1 MTKHNKYYYDFTRNC
16 TCGGACLCKRIENIS
31 IDNPDVPDY
40 YKGKN
45 GYMAKD
51 VVANFDLSYNCGTA
65 TTYILRSK
73 NKHDDGGI
81 EDLKKA
87 IAHLKFELEIL
98 EDERNKR

>member
-1 MTKHNKYYYDFTRNC
+1 MKKSKYYYDYTRNC
-16 TCGGACLCKRIENIS
+16 TCGGACLCKRVEKT
-31 IDNPDVPDY
+31 NPDVPDY

-65 TTYILRSK
+65 TTYILRSR
-73 NKHDDGGI
+73 NKHSDGGV

-98 EDERNKR
+98 ENEK

>member
-16 TCGGACLCKRIENIS
+16 TCGGACLCKRIEIIS

-73 NKHDDGGI
+73 NKHKDGGV

-98 EDERNKR
+98 EDEC

>member
-73 NKHDDGGI
+73 NKHKDGGV

-98 EDERNKR
+98 EDEC

>member
-1 MTKHNKYYYDFTRNC
+1 MSKSKYYYDYTRNC
-16 TCGGACLCKRIENIS
+16 SCGGACLCRR
-31 IDNPDVPDY
+31 IDNDNLDIPDY

-73 NKHDDGGI
+73 NKHNDGGI

-98 EDERNKR
+98 ENEC

>member
-1 MTKHNKYYYDFTRNC
+1 MTKHSKYYYDYTRNC
-16 TCGGACLCKRIENIS
+16 SCGGACLCRMVEKES
-31 IDNPDVPDY
+31 VDNPDVPDY

-73 NKHDDGGI
+73 NKHSDGGI

-98 EDERNKR
+98 ENEC

>member
-51 VVANFDLSYNCGTA
+51 VVANFDLSYNSGTA

-73 NKHDDGGI
+73 NKHKDGGV

-98 EDERNKR
+98 EDEC

>member
-1 MTKHNKYYYDFTRNC
+1 MSKSKYYYDYTRNC
-16 TCGGACLCKRIENIS
+16 SCGGACLCRRIEN
-31 IDNPDVPDY
+31 DNPDIPDY

-73 NKHDDGGI
+73 NKHNDGGI

-98 EDERNKR
+98 ENEC

>member
-98 EDERNKR
+98 ENEC

>member
-73 NKHDDGGI
+73 NKHKDGGV

-87 IAHLKFELEIL
+87 IALLKFELEIL
-98 EDERNKR
+98 EDEC

>member
-1 MTKHNKYYYDFTRNC
+1 MTKHNKHYYDFTRNC
-16 TCGGACLCKRIENIS
+16 TCGGACLCKRVENNN

-98 EDERNKR
+98 EDEKNN

>member
-73 NKHDDGGI
+73 NKHKDGGV

-98 EDERNKR
+98 ENEC

>member
-1 MTKHNKYYYDFTRNC
+1 
-16 TCGGACLCKRIENIS
+16 
-31 IDNPDVPDY
+31 
-40 YKGKN
+40 
-45 GYMAKD
+45 MAKD

-73 NKHDDGGI
+73 NKHEDGGV

-98 EDERNKR
+98 ENER